1 MDKVIIH
8 EKIEQAVG
16 ILKEKDIDMWITFA
30 RESSIMTD
38 PVIEIII
45 GQNSTW
51 ESAFIISKDGD
62 TTAILGEMEKENF
75 EGKSG
80 FKNVIG
86 YVKSFSQPLLEYLK
100 KKNPKNIAINYSQN
114 SVLADGL
121 THGFYLKILDYLKGT
136 GFENRFIS
144 AEEIISALKG
154 RKSATEISIMK
165 EAVIK
170 TLDIFD
176 EVTKFI
182 KPGKSEK
189 EIALFVK
196 SILQENKF
204 EPAWEE
210 ETCPAVFTGPD
221 TQSAHSGPT
230 DRKVEKG
237 HLVNMDFG
245 ILYKGYCSDLQRTWY
260 VLKDG
265 EDKAPA
271 EVQKGFEVIRD
282 AIQKVAD
289 NLKPGVAGCD
299 MDDIAR
305 NYIVEQGYEEF
316 PHGLGHQVG
325 RRVHDG
331 GCGLFPRW
339 EKYGNAPFMKVEKNQ
354 IFTIEP
360 RLTVK
365 GYGTSTLEEEVVVKE
380 NGAEFISPPQKE
392 LILISTD

>member
-1 MDKVIIH
+1 MDNKIILEKVQ
-8 EKIEQAVG
+8 QAIG
-16 ILKEKDIDMWITFA
+16 ILKEKDIDMWIIFA
-30 RESSIMTD
+30 RESSVMTD
-38 PVIEIII
+38 PVMEIII
-45 GQNSTW
+45 GKNSTW
-51 ESAFIISKDGD
+51 ESAFIICKDGD
-62 TTAILGEMEKENF
+62 TTAIVGEMEKENF

-80 FKNVIG
+80 FKNVTG
-86 YVKSFSQPLLEYLK
+86 YVKSFSPSLLDYLK
-100 KKNPKNIAINYSQN
+100 KKNPESIAINFSQN

-121 THGFYLKILDYLKGT
+121 THGFYLKILNYLKGT
-136 GFENRFIS
+136 GFENKLIS

-154 RKSATEISIMK
+154 RKSVTEISIMT
-165 EAVIK
+165 EAVEK

-176 EVTKFI
+176 QVTGFI

-189 EIALFVK
+189 EIASFVK
-196 SILQENKF
+196 SILQEKGF

-245 ILYKGYCSDLQRTWY
+245 IIYKGYCSDLQRTWY

-271 EVQKGFEVIRD
+271 EVQKGFEVIRG

-305 NYIVEQGYEEF
+305 NYIVEQGYEEY

-325 RRVHDG
+325 RKVHDG
-331 GCGLFPRW
+331 GCGFFPRW
-339 EKYGNAPFMKVEKNQ
+339 EKYGNAPFMKVEENQ

-365 GYGTSTLEEEVVVKE
+365 GHGTSTLEEEVIVKE
-380 NGAEFISPPQKE
+380 NGAEFISKPQRE
-392 LILISTD
+392 LILIK

>member
-1 MDKVIIH
+1 MDNKIILEKV
-8 EKIEQAVG
+8 EQAIG

-30 RESSIMTD
+30 RESSIMPD
-38 PVIEIII
+38 PVMEIII
-45 GQNSTW
+45 GRNSTW
-51 ESAFIISKDGD
+51 ESAFIICEDGD
-62 TTAILGEMEKENF
+62 TTAIVGEMEKENF
-75 EGKSG
+75 AGKSG
-80 FKNVIG
+80 FRNVTG
-86 YVKSFSQPLLEYLK
+86 YVKSFSPSLLDYLK
-100 KKNPKNIAINYSQN
+100 KKNPKNIAVNYSQN

-121 THGFYLKILDYLKGT
+121 THGFYLKILDYLKGS
-136 GFENRFIS
+136 GFENKLIS

-154 RKSATEISIMK
+154 RKSATEISIMT
-165 EAVIK
+165 EAVDK

-176 EVTKFI
+176 QVTGFI

-189 EIALFVK
+189 EIASFVK
-196 SILQENKF
+196 SIMQEKGF

-230 DRKVEKG
+230 DRKVERG

-282 AIQKVAD
+282 AIQNVAH

-339 EKYGNAPFMKVEKNQ
+339 EKYGNAPFMKVEENQ

-365 GYGTSTLEEEVVVKE
+365 GYGTSTLEEEVIVKKE
-380 NGAEFISPPQKE
+380 GAEFISKPQKE
-392 LILISTD
+392 LILIK

>member
-1 MDKVIIH
+1 MENKIVLEKVQ
-8 EKIEQAVG
+8 QAIG

-30 RESSIMTD
+30 RESSIMPD
-38 PVIEIII
+38 PVMEIII

-62 TTAILGEMEKENF
+62 TNAILGEMEKENF
-75 EGKSG
+75 EGKGG
-80 FKNVIG
+80 FKNITG
-86 YVKSFSQPLLEYLK
+86 YVKSFSPPLLDYLK
-100 KKNPKNIAINYSQN
+100 KKSPKNIAINFSQN

-121 THGFYLKILDYLKGT
+121 THGFYLKILNYLKGS
-136 GFENRFIS
+136 GFENKLIS
-144 AEEIISALKG
+144 AEEIIAALKG
-154 RKSATEISIMK
+154 RKSETEIAIMT
-165 EAVIK
+165 EAVNK

-176 EVTKFI
+176 EVTNFI

-189 EIALFVK
+189 EIASFVE
-196 SILQENKF
+196 SIMQRKGF
-204 EPAWEE
+204 EAAWEE

-245 ILYKGYCSDLQRTWY
+245 IIYKGYCSDLQRTWY

-265 EDKAPA
+265 EDKAPV

-289 NLKPGVAGCD
+289 NLKPGVTGCD

-325 RRVHDG
+325 KRVHDG

-339 EKYGNAPFMKVEKNQ
+339 EKYGNTPFMKVEENQ

-365 GYGTSTLEEEVVVKE
+365 GYGTSTLEEEVIVK
-380 NGAEFISPPQKE
+380 NDGAEFISKPQKE
-392 LILISTD
+392 LILIK

>member
-1 MDKVIIH
+1 MDNKIILEKV
-8 EKIEQAVG
+8 EQAIG

-30 RESSIMTD
+30 RESSIMPD
-38 PVIEIII
+38 PVMEIII
-45 GQNSTW
+45 GRNSTW
-51 ESAFIISKDGD
+51 ESAFIICEDGD
-62 TTAILGEMEKENF
+62 TTAIVGEMEKENF
-75 EGKSG
+75 AGKSG
-80 FKNVIG
+80 FRNVTG
-86 YVKSFSQPLLEYLK
+86 YVKSFSPSLLDYLK
-100 KKNPKNIAINYSQN
+100 KKNPKNIAVNYSQN

-121 THGFYLKILDYLKGT
+121 THGFYLKILDYLKGS
-136 GFENRFIS
+136 GFENKLIS

-154 RKSATEISIMK
+154 RKSATEISIMT
-165 EAVIK
+165 EAVDK

-176 EVTKFI
+176 QVTGFI

-189 EIALFVK
+189 EIASFVK
-196 SILQENKF
+196 SRMQEKGF

-230 DRKVEKG
+230 DRKVERG
-237 HLVNMDFG
+237 HLINMDFG

-260 VLKDG
+260 ILKDG

-282 AIQKVAD
+282 AIQKVARS
-289 NLKPGVAGCD
+289 LKPGVAGCD

-339 EKYGNAPFMKVEKNQ
+339 EKYGNAPFMKVEENQ

-365 GYGTSTLEEEVVVKE
+365 GYGTSTLEEEVIVKKE
-380 NGAEFISPPQKE
+380 GAEFISKPQKE
-392 LILISTD
+392 LILIK

>member
-1 MDKVIIH
+1 MDNKIFLEKV
-8 EKIEQAVG
+8 EQAIG

-30 RESSIMTD
+30 RESSIMPD
-38 PVIEIII
+38 PVMEIII
-45 GQNSTW
+45 GRNSTW
-51 ESAFIISKDGD
+51 ESAFIICEDGD
-62 TTAILGEMEKENF
+62 TTAIVGEMEKENF
-75 EGKSG
+75 AGKSG
-80 FKNVIG
+80 FRNVTG
-86 YVKSFSQPLLEYLK
+86 YVKSFSPSLLDYLK

-121 THGFYLKILDYLKGT
+121 THGFYLKILDYLKGS
-136 GFENRFIS
+136 GFENKLIS

-154 RKSATEISIMK
+154 RKSATEISIMT
-165 EAVIK
+165 EAVNK

-176 EVTKFI
+176 QITGFI

-189 EIALFVK
+189 EIASFVK
-196 SILQENKF
+196 SIMQEKGF

-230 DRKVEKG
+230 DRKVERG
-237 HLVNMDFG
+237 HLINMDFG

-282 AIQKVAD
+282 AIQKVVRS
-289 NLKPGVAGCD
+289 LKPGVAGCD

-339 EKYGNAPFMKVEKNQ
+339 EKYGNAPFMKVEENQ

-365 GYGTSTLEEEVVVKE
+365 GYGTSTLEEEVIVKKE
-380 NGAEFISPPQKE
+380 GAEFISKPQKE
-392 LILISTD
+392 LILIK

>member
-1 MDKVIIH
+1 MDNKIILEKV
-8 EKIEQAVG
+8 EQAIG

-30 RESSIMTD
+30 RESSIMPD
-38 PVIEIII
+38 PVMEIII
-45 GQNSTW
+45 GRNSTW
-51 ESAFIISKDGD
+51 ESAFIICEDGD
-62 TTAILGEMEKENF
+62 TTAIVGEMEKENF
-75 EGKSG
+75 AGKSG
-80 FKNVIG
+80 FRNVTG
-86 YVKSFSQPLLEYLK
+86 YVKSFSPSFLDYLE

-121 THGFYLKILDYLKGT
+121 THGFYLKILEYLKGS
-136 GFENRFIS
+136 GFENKLIS

-154 RKSATEISIMK
+154 RKSATEISIMT
-165 EAVIK
+165 EAVNK

-176 EVTKFI
+176 QITGFI

-189 EIALFVK
+189 EIASFVK
-196 SILQENKF
+196 SIMQEKGF

-230 DRKVEKG
+230 DRKVERG

-282 AIQKVAD
+282 AIQNVAH

-339 EKYGNAPFMKVEKNQ
+339 EKYGNAPFMKVEENQ

-365 GYGTSTLEEEVVVKE
+365 GYGTSTLEEEVIVKKE
-380 NGAEFISPPQKE
+380 GAEFISKPQKE
-392 LILISTD
+392 LILIK

>member
-1 MDKVIIH
+1 MDNKIILEKV
-8 EKIEQAVG
+8 EQAIG

-30 RESSIMTD
+30 RESSIMPD
-38 PVIEIII
+38 PVMEIII
-45 GQNSTW
+45 GRNSTW
-51 ESAFIISKDGD
+51 ESAFIICEDGD
-62 TTAILGEMEKENF
+62 TTAIVGEMEKENF
-75 EGKSG
+75 AGKSG
-80 FKNVIG
+80 FRNVTG
-86 YVKSFSQPLLEYLK
+86 YVKSFSPSLLDYLK
-100 KKNPKNIAINYSQN
+100 KKNPKNIAVNYSQN

-121 THGFYLKILDYLKGT
+121 THGFYLKILDYLKGS
-136 GFENRFIS
+136 GFENKLIS

-154 RKSATEISIMK
+154 RKSATEISIMT
-165 EAVIK
+165 EAVNK

-176 EVTKFI
+176 QITGFI

-189 EIALFVK
+189 EIASFVK
-196 SILQENKF
+196 SIMQEKGF

-230 DRKVEKG
+230 DRKVERG

-282 AIQKVAD
+282 AIQNVAH

-339 EKYGNAPFMKVEKNQ
+339 EKYGNAPFMKVEENQ

-365 GYGTSTLEEEVVVKE
+365 GYGTSTLEEEVIVKKE
-380 NGAEFISPPQKE
+380 GAEFISKPQKE
-392 LILISTD
+392 LILIK

>member
-1 MDKVIIH
+1 MDNKIILEKVQ
-8 EKIEQAVG
+8 QAIG
-16 ILKEKDIDMWITFA
+16 ILKEKDIDMWITFV
-30 RESSIMTD
+30 RESSVMTD
-38 PVIEIII
+38 PVMEIII
-45 GQNSTW
+45 GKNSTW
-51 ESAFIISKDGD
+51 ESAFIICKDGD
-62 TTAILGEMEKENF
+62 TTAIVGEMEKENF
-75 EGKSG
+75 ESKSG
-80 FKNVIG
+80 FKNITG
-86 YVKSFSQPLLEYLK
+86 YVKSFSPSLLDYLK
-100 KKNPKNIAINYSQN
+100 KKNPERIAINFSQN

-121 THGFYLKILDYLKGT
+121 THGFYLKIFDYLKGT
-136 GFENRFIS
+136 GFENKLIS

-154 RKSATEISIMK
+154 RKSATEISIMA
-165 EAVIK
+165 EAVNK
-170 TLDIFD
+170 TLEIF
-176 EVTKFI
+176 ERVTGFI

-189 EIALFVK
+189 EIASFVK
-196 SILQENKF
+196 SILQEKGF

-230 DRKVEKG
+230 DRKVGKG

-245 ILYKGYCSDLQRTWY
+245 IIYKGYCSDLQRTWY

-265 EDKAPA
+265 EDKAPE

-305 NYIVEQGYEEF
+305 NYIVEQGYEEY

-325 RRVHDG
+325 RKVHDG

-339 EKYGNAPFMKVEKNQ
+339 EKYGNTPFLKVEENQ

-365 GYGTSTLEEEVVVKE
+365 GHGTSTLEEEVIVKK
-380 NGAEFISPPQKE
+380 NGAEFISKPQKE
-392 LILISTD
+392 LILIK

>member
-1 MDKVIIH
+1 MENKIIL
-8 EKIEQAVG
+8 EKIQQAIG
-16 ILKEKDIDMWITFA
+16 ILNEKNIDMWITFL
-30 RESSIMTD
+30 RESSVMPD
-38 PVIEIII
+38 PVMEIII
-45 GQNSTW
+45 GENSTW
-51 ESAFIISKDGD
+51 ESAFIICKDGD
-62 TTAILGEMEKENF
+62 TTAILGEMEKEKI
-75 EGKSG
+75 EGKG
-80 FKNVIG
+80 AFKNVTG
-86 YVKSFSQPLLEYLK
+86 YVKSFRQPLLDYLK
-100 KKNPKNIAINYSQN
+100 KKNSKSIAINFSKN

-121 THGFYLKILDYLKGT
+121 THGFYSKIMDYLKGS
-136 GFENRFIS
+136 GFENKFVS

-154 RKSATEISIMK
+154 RKSPTEISIMT
-165 EAVIK
+165 EAVDK
-170 TLDIFD
+170 TLDIF
-176 EVTKFI
+176 EQVTGFI
-182 KPGKSEK
+182 KPGKTEK
-189 EIALFVK
+189 EIAAFVK
-196 SILQENKF
+196 SILQKKGF
-204 EPAWEE
+204 KPSWEE

-230 DRKVEKG
+230 DRKVERG

-245 ILYKGYCSDLQRTWY
+245 IIYKGYCSDLQRTWY

-305 NYIVEQGYEEF
+305 NYIVERGYEEF

-325 RRVHDG
+325 RKVHDG

-339 EKYGNAPFMKVEKNQ
+339 EKYGNTPFMKVEENQ

-365 GYGTSTLEEEVVVKE
+365 GFGTSTLEEEVIVKKD
-380 NGAEFISPPQKE
+380 GAEFISKPQKE
-392 LILISTD
+392 LILIR

>member
-1 MDKVIIH
+1 MDNKIILEKV
-8 EKIEQAVG
+8 EQAIV

-30 RESSIMTD
+30 RESSIMPD
-38 PVIEIII
+38 PVMEIII
-45 GQNSTW
+45 GRNSTW
-51 ESAFIISKDGD
+51 ESAFIICEDGD
-62 TTAILGEMEKENF
+62 TTAIVGEMEKENF
-75 EGKSG
+75 AGKSG
-80 FKNVIG
+80 FRNVTG
-86 YVKSFSQPLLEYLK
+86 YVKSFSPSFLDYLE

-121 THGFYLKILDYLKGT
+121 THGFYLKILDYLKGS
-136 GFENRFIS
+136 GFENKLIS

-154 RKSATEISIMK
+154 RKSATEISIMT
-165 EAVIK
+165 EAVNK

-176 EVTKFI
+176 QITVFI

-189 EIALFVK
+189 EIASFVK
-196 SILQENKF
+196 SIMQEKGF

-230 DRKVEKG
+230 DRKVERG

-282 AIQKVAD
+282 AIQNVAH

-339 EKYGNAPFMKVEKNQ
+339 EKYGNAPFMKVEENQ

-365 GYGTSTLEEEVVVKE
+365 GYGTSTLEEEVIVKKE
-380 NGAEFISPPQKE
+380 GAEFISKPQKE
-392 LILISTD
+392 LILIK

>member
-1 MDKVIIH
+1 MDKVIIQ

-189 EIALFVK
+189 EIK
-196 SILQENKF
+196 
-204 EPAWEE
+204 
-210 ETCPAVFTGPD
+210 PD
-221 TQSAHSGPT
+221 I
-230 DRKVEKG
+230 RIKIK
-237 HLVNMDFG
+237 
-245 ILYKGYCSDLQRTWY
+245 K
-260 VLKDG
+260 K
-265 EDKAPA
+265 KA
-271 EVQKGFEVIRD
+271 
-282 AIQKVAD
+282 
-289 NLKPGVAGCD
+289 
-299 MDDIAR
+299 
-305 NYIVEQGYEEF
+305 
-316 PHGLGHQVG
+316 
-325 RRVHDG
+325 
-331 GCGLFPRW
+331 
-339 EKYGNAPFMKVEKNQ
+339 
-354 IFTIEP
+354 
-360 RLTVK
+360 
-365 GYGTSTLEEEVVVKE
+365 
-380 NGAEFISPPQKE
+380 
-392 LILISTD
+392 

>member
-1 MDKVIIH
+1 MENKIVLEKVQ
-8 EKIEQAVG
+8 QAIG

-30 RESSIMTD
+30 RESSIMPD
-38 PVIEIII
+38 PVMEIII

-62 TTAILGEMEKENF
+62 TNAILGEMEKENF
-75 EGKSG
+75 EGKGG
-80 FKNVIG
+80 FKNITG
-86 YVKSFSQPLLEYLK
+86 YVKSFSPPLLDYLK
-100 KKNPKNIAINYSQN
+100 KKSPKNIAINFSQN

-121 THGFYLKILDYLKGT
+121 THGFYLKILNYLKGS
-136 GFENRFIS
+136 GFENKLIS
-144 AEEIISALKG
+144 AEEIIAALKG
-154 RKSATEISIMK
+154 RKSETEIAIMT
-165 EAVIK
+165 EAVNK

-176 EVTKFI
+176 EVTNFI

-189 EIALFVK
+189 EIASFVE
-196 SILQENKF
+196 SIMQRKGF
-204 EPAWEE
+204 EAAWEE

-245 ILYKGYCSDLQRTWY
+245 IIYKGYCSDLQRTWY

-265 EDKAPA
+265 EDKAPV

-325 RRVHDG
+325 KRVHDG

-339 EKYGNAPFMKVEKNQ
+339 EKYGNTPFMKVEENQ

-365 GYGTSTLEEEVVVKE
+365 GYGTSTLEEEVIVK
-380 NGAEFISPPQKE
+380 NYGAEFISKPQKE
-392 LILISTD
+392 LILIK